1 MARRKDSTNIKYRIP
16 LHWEKRLDTEV
27 NRRSISKNM
36 LLHKLIQRFIDFNI
50 EHPNKQYEVF
60 TFSRYDPNIYTVD
73 PYQLEMIEKEAER
86 LGVRYKSHIVALAIM
101 TRLPALEK
109 EPIETL

>member
-1 MARRKDSTNIKYRIP
+1 MARRKDSSSIKYRIP

-27 NRRSISKNM
+27 NRRGISKQM
-36 LLHKLIQRFIDFNI
+36 LIHKLIQRFINFNI
-50 EHPNKQYEVF
+50 EHKNKRYEVF
-60 TFSRYDPNIYTVD
+60 TFSKYDPNVYSVD

-86 LGVRYKSHIVALAIM
+86 LGIRYKSHIVALAIM
-101 TRLPALEK
+101 TQLPTIEK